1 MKLLIAIDNGKAF
14 LKTSDFPIL
23 LLELLLIFGPAIL
36 YLVGAR
42 KEQTGRRTDKK
53 LRIDD
58 KRWENIFL

>member
-23 LLELLLIFGPAIL
+23 IIGIIVNFGPAIL

-42 KEQTGRRTDKK
+42 RNRPVGEQIKV
-53 LRIDD
+53 
-58 KRWENIFL
+58 ENR